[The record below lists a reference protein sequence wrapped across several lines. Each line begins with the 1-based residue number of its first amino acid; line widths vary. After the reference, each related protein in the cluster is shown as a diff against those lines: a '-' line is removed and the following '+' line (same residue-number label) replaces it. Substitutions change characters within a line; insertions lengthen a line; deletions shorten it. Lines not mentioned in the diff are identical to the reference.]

1 MNSCAKTAGAVLS
14 TFEGLRDQIAAGLN
28 IGIAGIP
35 WWTTDTGGFIGDV
48 RDSHFKELLVRW
60 FEFSVFSPVLR
71 MHGDRGPH
79 DIPNLSDGDHGG
91 GCFGTGQPNEL
102 WSYGKEVFDILC
114 KYLKLR
120 LSMKD
125 YIKSLMKEAS
135 LSGAPIMR
143 TMFFEFPDDEKCR
156 QVEDQY
162 MFGHKYLVAPVTYQG
177 VTKRDV
183 YLPDGKWKNIFT
195 EEIFNGPLSVNADAP
210 LDIIPVF
217 EKLS

>member
-1 MNSCAKTAGAVLS
+1 
-14 TFEGLRDQIAAGLN
+14 
-28 IGIAGIP
+28 
-35 WWTTDTGGFIGDV
+35 
-48 RDSHFKELLVRW
+48 
-60 FEFSVFSPVLR
+60 

-120 LSMKD
+120 LSMKN

-143 TMFFEFPDDEKCR
+143 TMFFEFPDDEICR

-195 EEIFNGPLSVNADAP
+195 EEIFNGPLSVNVDTP